1 VGDATSLRPGIRL
14 EEKCRDEPCQ
24 PTPMRPWRQDV
35 ARHARSVGV
44 IGFGGPGVAGLA
56 AFLPSRILWTVFFG

>member
-1 VGDATSLRPGIRL
+1 
-14 EEKCRDEPCQ
+14 
-24 PTPMRPWRQDV
+24 MRPWRQDV